1 MEMRWKWWQI
11 SNLFRQTARVSSSR
25 RRHYI
30 HLPLPSYT
38 PESSLVVKESSV
50 VYDVLED
57 IMEHIFVNLHS
68 VEKNLQFWQ
77 SRAERSNYRKLYF
90 MIFERGP
97 RAFVDGTVQLVQ
109 QCVVEGPSMQ
119 HLCQSASAYI
129 SERLA
134 ALTTLRRVLATLLA
148 KVYMEVDRCGK
159 ELVKDP
165 EKSFPSLLVT
175 INGLFSNLEA
185 SIGHLHAIRR
195 TNSSVDGSYSF
206 PLLFERLPEVNQEG
220 SQWTECEIA
229 DAINLVNKNIQK
241 LDSYLSLIDAKAVGR
256 GRIARCQRRLLL
268 VEVEK
273 RILQYQSFVDQGL
286 EKESQ
291 CMFGLVLYSL
301 DCLFHAVKRHAKETG
316 EWQCLPVLCQTV

>member
-195 TNSSVDGSYSF
+195 
-206 PLLFERLPEVNQEG
+206 
-220 SQWTECEIA
+220 
-229 DAINLVNKNIQK
+229 
-241 LDSYLSLIDAKAVGR
+241 DAKAVGR

-316 EWQCLPVLCQTV
+316 EWQCLRQDIIDLGQPSLQTTYKLVVTSRMARVYECLLPSLKQP

>member
-148 KVYMEVDRCGK
+148 K
-159 ELVKDP
+159 
-165 EKSFPSLLVT
+165 
-175 INGLFSNLEA
+175 
-185 SIGHLHAIRR
+185 

-316 EWQCLPVLCQTV
+316 EWQCLRQDIIDLGQPSLQTTYKLVVTSRMARVYECLLPSLKQP